1 MRVIEDKKLGR
12 GVNAS
17 YDPRLKDIYIKNL
30 QAKEAKISLY
40 HELQH
45 AIQDIEGF
53 AYGFKDYVTSDENF
67 HKYAIQHGEV
77 EARNV
82 ESRMNLPTKKDVQ
95 TLKRAAKNTDKH
107 IEYLKTSDYEEWYKN
122 ERINTEQSKKKDFL
136 AKAQA
141 TQEVINQGKY
151 TDHPHETMDTHINDT
166 IAEATMHGEALSK
179 KLGAKAGD
187 TLKSAQ
193 KAQGQDMD
201 LFSTFIENGTIKQET
216 LNSYAKKL
224 PKALNKQEFLAQI
237 PHKDNQGYSKIQ
249 TPIGEIQINLTHA
262 WNHLHKGNT
271 YKKDRS
277 LYSGAFLDTLADPL
291 FVVKQ
296 AYTPSPKV
304 SANAREMQNSKLV
317 QTRDT
322 ESIAQDSYV
331 FFKPYKVKDKYT
343 YMVGYALD
351 IQGNI
356 INTTFIPMTSR
367 DFGRIKKMFSSQV
380 LYAKL

>member
-1 MRVIEDKKLGR
+1 MQ
-12 GVNAS
+12 A
-17 YDPRLKDIYIKNL
+17 RLMQDDALARAEKNL
-30 QAKEAKISLY
+30 LQTRQ
-40 HELQH
+40 EL
-45 AIQDIEGF
+45 D
-53 AYGFKDYVTSDENF
+53 K
-67 HKYAIQHGEV
+67 
-77 EARNV
+77 
-82 ESRMNLPTKKDVQ
+82 TKKEY
-95 TLKRAAKNTDKH
+95 DKILAEYKFREIANDRIHSLQEH
-107 IEYLKTSDYEEWYKN
+107 IYKQEQNIHNLKTLGEKG
-122 ERINTEQSKKKDFL
+122 FL
-136 AKAQA
+136 QA
-141 TQEVINQGKY
+141 
-151 TDHPHETMDTHINDT
+151 HPHKTMDTSIYDT
-166 IAEATMHGEALSK
+166 NAEATLMGEALSK
-179 KLGAKAGD
+179 KLGDKAGD
-187 TLKSAQ
+187 TLKSTP
-193 KAQGQDMD
+193 KAQGQDMN

-224 PKALNKQEFLAQI
+224 PKTLNKQEFLAQI